1 MIWLYLLIP
10 VVLLVISGLC
20 YDFFKRKSFK
30 EVVNAEVNQNAEL
43 AKRNAKT
50 WESGNFHGL

>member
-1 MIWLYLLIP
+1 
-10 VVLLVISGLC
+10 VISGLC